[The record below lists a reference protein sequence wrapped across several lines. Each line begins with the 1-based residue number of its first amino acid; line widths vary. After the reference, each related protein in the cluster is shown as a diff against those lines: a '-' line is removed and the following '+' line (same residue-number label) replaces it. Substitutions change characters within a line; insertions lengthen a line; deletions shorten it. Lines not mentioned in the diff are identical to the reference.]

1 MKEAIAH
8 SENEVTKVQDLVT
21 AKDAD
26 VKKTAARLESVMEK
40 IESRKK
46 LFDRNSMTATIV
58 AVNNDWGF
66 VVIDGGEDKGITAD
80 TKLLVTRGQET
91 IGRLSIVGVD
101 GNKTVAN
108 IDQKSIRPGVA
119 VAPGDRVIL
128 ETLYQ

>member
-1 MKEAIAH
+1 MSA
-8 SENEVTKVQDLVT
+8 
-21 AKDAD
+21 
-26 VKKTAARLESVMEK
+26 M
-40 IESRKK
+40 
-46 LFDRNSMTATIV
+46 IV

-80 TKLLVTRGQET
+80 AKLLVTRGSDT
-91 IGRLSIVGVD
+91 IGRLSIIGVE

-108 IDQKSIRPGVA
+108 IDQKSMRPGVA

>member
-1 MKEAIAH
+1 
-8 SENEVTKVQDLVT
+8 
-21 AKDAD
+21 
-26 VKKTAARLESVMEK
+26 MEK